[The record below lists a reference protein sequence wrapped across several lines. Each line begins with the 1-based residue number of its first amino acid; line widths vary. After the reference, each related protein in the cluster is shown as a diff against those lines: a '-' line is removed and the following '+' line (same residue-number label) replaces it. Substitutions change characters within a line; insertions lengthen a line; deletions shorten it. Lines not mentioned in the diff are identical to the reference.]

1 MKGEKI
7 NAVVLS
13 VNGILKKSHNYE
25 EFLYHLKEM
34 MKVATINDRQLEN
47 DVLAF
52 TKSFAFTITFIN
64 KFISTFQKIKPLSQD
79 ATLEQSLLWLLFIL
93 SKKLLFQQK
102 NDIIETQCLIA
113 ILFIYYIR

>member
-47 DVLAF
+47 
-52 TKSFAFTITFIN
+52 
-64 KFISTFQKIKPLSQD
+64 
-79 ATLEQSLLWLLFIL
+79 
-93 SKKLLFQQK
+93 
-102 NDIIETQCLIA
+102 
-113 ILFIYYIR
+113 